1 MGVKSDYFNAT
12 IQYLNVLT
20 GDDLVKTTVG
30 NKQAYA
36 FHCPFCSHLVRSK
49 EARNRRTARLIEEA
63 PDTWVFRC
71 SRGFHHDCKGGTRS
85 MHNFLLILNLTCLR
99 SISSHLLGLTLEITK
114 NSNDLNLDYERRRL
128 HHTNYLQQNR

>member
-12 IQYLNVLT
+12 VQYLNVLT

-30 NKQAYA
+30 NKKAYA

-85 MHNFLLILNLTCLR
+85 MHNFLLILNPDLFKEYQFSLAWTDPRNHTELKR
-99 SISSHLLGLTLEITK
+99 FK
-114 NSNDLNLDYERRRL
+114 NV
-128 HHTNYLQQNR
+128 

>member
-30 NKQAYA
+30 NRQAYA

-63 PDTWVFRC
+63 PDTWVFCC
-71 SRGFHHDCKGGTRS
+71 SRGFHHDCRGGTRS
-85 MHNFLLILNLTCLR
+85 MHNFLLILNPDLFKEYQFSLAWTDPR
-99 SISSHLLGLTLEITK
+99 NHKEIK
-114 NSNDLNLDYERRRL
+114 RFKSRL
-128 HHTNYLQQNR
+128 

>member
-36 FHCPFCSHLVRSK
+36 FHCPFCSHLVRSDK
-49 EARNRRTARLIEEA
+49 ARNRRTARLIEEA

-85 MHNFLLILNLTCLR
+85 MHNFLLILNP
-99 SISSHLLGLTLEITK
+99 
-114 NSNDLNLDYERRRL
+114 DLFKEYQFSLAWTDPR
-128 HHTNYLQQNR
+128 NRTDLKRFKKG